1 MELRG
6 ACCASRRRSRT
17 HVATLRVYWSTC
29 RHSPTA
35 RAPSMLAVGITM
47 GSAASWKHVFSSPTD
62 MYTAVGTTPRCVA
75 RNNMPPSSSMTSRSF
90 MLPTSHVYLRRLCP
104 TSKPRASR
112 EHLVYPHCV
121 CLVSKVSLEF
131 RYVGLFNRFYRALRS
146 LVFVRYCILVL

>member
-47 GSAASWKHVFSSPTD
+47 GSAASWKHVFSSPTE
-62 MYTAVGTTPRCVA
+62 MYTAVGTIQP
-75 RNNMPPSSSMTSRSF
+75 
-90 MLPTSHVYLRRLCP
+90 LLL
-104 TSKPRASR
+104 
-112 EHLVYPHCV
+112 
-121 CLVSKVSLEF
+121 
-131 RYVGLFNRFYRALRS
+131 
-146 LVFVRYCILVL
+146 VRYTQRLVPRQVDMGVVGTDNA